1 MTIKMRFTKA
11 ERAKWVRMMSKI
23 RNLCRESGTVCRIS
37 TRRLADGSREGEI
50 TW

>member
-1 MTIKMRFTKA
+1 MTIKMRFTRA
-11 ERAKWVRMMSKI
+11 ERARWVRMMSRI
-23 RNLCRESGTVCRIS
+23 RNLCRERDTACRIS